1 MYGQGKIRNDSL
13 QLLTPSFSVQ
23 KGKDFQIVMK
33 NAPQNSEFFLR
44 FWACLKADRNIGILS
59 YHRTLVSSQRTALLT
74 VSKSDVSSIQKNIL
88 QTKFKRSKLRPQFW

>member
-1 MYGQGKIRNDSL
+1 MYGQDKIRNDSL
-13 QLLTPSFSVQ
+13 RVLTPSFSVQ

-44 FWACLKADRNIGILS
+44 FWECLKADRNIGILS

-74 VSKSDVSSIQKNIL
+74 VLKSDVSSIQKNIL
-88 QTKFKRSKLRPQFW
+88 QTKLKRSKLRPQFW

>member
-44 FWACLKADRNIGILS
+44 FWASLKADRNIGILS

>member
-13 QLLTPSFSVQ
+13 RVLTPSFSVQ

-44 FWACLKADRNIGILS
+44 
-59 YHRTLVSSQRTALLT
+59 Y
-74 VSKSDVSSIQKNIL
+74 
-88 QTKFKRSKLRPQFW
+88 

>member
-13 QLLTPSFSVQ
+13 RVLTPFSVQ

-44 FWACLKADRNIGILS
+44 F
-59 YHRTLVSSQRTALLT
+59 
-74 VSKSDVSSIQKNIL
+74 
-88 QTKFKRSKLRPQFW
+88 